1 MKKKM
6 EWEKMKWVW
15 VKCKTLH
22 PYAVKYTWC
31 GFCDVADIRE
41 QEQSQ
46 QSMEWKELNTE
57 KEDGIVGE
65 DLVMIE

>member
-1 MKKKM
+1 MGVGTS
-6 EWEKMKWVW
+6 E
-15 VKCKTLH
+15 KTLH

-31 GFCDVADIRE
+31 GLCDVEDKRE